1 MALKSNGIGRAVS
14 VLQASG
20 EVTAALTLV
29 RTTSFSSPELA
40 MCGLTSQQVGT
51 SPDLK
56 SSVYLHRVKTK

>member
-51 SPDLK
+51 SDLK